1 MVLYT
6 SLCMAAGLITVDP
19 LAATATSVFVLT
31 ITSLKAALFQN
42 SNQQAVQA
50 MVAGGTVGPMTLAL
64 TGTLSSLLNLIN
76 YQVQYWGC
84 VHHVGDTYLKMFLG
98 RSSFL

>member
-1 MVLYT
+1 MVPYPSLYVAT
-6 SLCMAAGLITVDP
+6 GLITVDP
-19 LAATATSVFVLT
+19 LAPSASSDFVLT
-31 ITSLKAALFQN
+31 VTSLKAALFQN

-64 TGTLSSLLNLIN
+64 TGTLSTLLNLIN

-84 VHHVGDTYLKMFLG
+84 LNRFRVVYLSMFIG
-98 RSSFL
+98 HSSFL